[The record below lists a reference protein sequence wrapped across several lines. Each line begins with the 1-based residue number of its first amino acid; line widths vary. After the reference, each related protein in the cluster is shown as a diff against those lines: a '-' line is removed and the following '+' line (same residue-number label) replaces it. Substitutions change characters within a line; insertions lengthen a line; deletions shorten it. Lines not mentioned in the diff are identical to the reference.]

1 MDPDREIFISLFISF
16 KLSSTFYWNM
26 DDYDFKVIIS
36 CFLISIRSLVF
47 NLFEE
52 SASNAA
58 LTLLDYLVFIYL

>member
-36 CFLISIRSLVF
+36 CFLTSIRSLVF

-52 SASNAA
+52 PASNAA
-58 LTLLDYLVFIYL
+58 LALMDYLFIYL